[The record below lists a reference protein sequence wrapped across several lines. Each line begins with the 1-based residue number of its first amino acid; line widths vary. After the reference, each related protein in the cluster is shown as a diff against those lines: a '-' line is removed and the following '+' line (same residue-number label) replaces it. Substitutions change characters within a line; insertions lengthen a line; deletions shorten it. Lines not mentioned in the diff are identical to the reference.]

1 MLSGVKFRCYPG
13 SFLSTPLSQW
23 IGCQR
28 FVFNAKVAE
37 DKYFRTFRN
46 HSLSLT
52 GQHTP
57 TDQQYS
63 QFKDK
68 DLTPF
73 LYDVP
78 SQILRNGA
86 YRYIQG
92 HARFRQGLSGRP
104 TRKKK
109 QGRQTVMI
117 TKELFRFIPTGKI
130 TKSKEGDIIEHKLF
144 IGTEKS
150 PVGELKFKAHR
161 PYGIPNSITVSRHNG
176 EWHVSFNYVVV
187 NLSDNPEPMTEE
199 KLMEYFSGLTAEE
212 LDAMAVGGDRG
223 VINPLVTSD
232 GVNYDFTRTEKKRL
246 NKAKKQRKKLQRQF
260 AKQQKE
266 SNRRKVTNAKIGKT
280 YTKER
285 NIRQD
290 CAHKFSHAIV
300 ESEVQVF
307 VHEDLPVKNM
317 TKRAKPKKDENG
329 KYVKNGAAAKSGLNE
344 AILKSMWG
352 MVVKFIRYKG
362 LKKEKLTISI
372 PPHGTSQECSRCGH
386 THPDNRE
393 TQAEFICQIC
403 GFTANADYNAA
414 LVIKK
419 RGIKALLDGTIV
431 VKQKKTVRVRK
442 GSRTQI
448 GQGLP
453 ESKRASMDVS
463 SIMGGPVVHGQ
474 ESTVRR
480 TAGNPRSVL
489 VSANREAPT
498 STASSGWV
506 AGSSQMG

>member
-1 MLSGVKFRCYPG
+1 MQSGVKFRCYPG
-13 SFLSTPLSQW
+13 SILSTPLSQW

-28 FVFNAKVAE
+28 FVYNAKVGE

-46 HSLSLT
+46 HSLTLT
-52 GQHTP
+52 GVHTP

-86 YRYIQG
+86 YRYMQG

-104 TRKKK
+104 TRRKKH
-109 QGRQTVMI
+109 GRQTVMI

-130 TKSKEGDIIEHKLF
+130 TKSKSGDIPEHKLI

-150 PVGELKFKAHR
+150 TIGELKFKAHR
-161 PYGIPNSITVSRHNG
+161 PYGIPNSITVSRHNR
-176 EWHVSFNYVVV
+176 EWHVSFNYAVV
-187 NLSDNPEPMTEE
+187 NLSGNLEPMSEE
-199 KLMEYFSGLTAEE
+199 KLIEYFSGLTTKE
-212 LDAMAVGGDRG
+212 LEAIAAGGDRG
-223 VINPLVTSD
+223 VTIPMATSG
-232 GVNYDFTRTEKKRL
+232 GVNYDFAETEKKRL
-246 NKAKKQRKKLQRQF
+246 SKAKKQRKKLQKRL
-260 AKQQKE
+260 AKQHKE
-266 SNRRKVTNAKIGKT
+266 SNRRKVTKEKIGKS

-285 NIRQD
+285 NIRQY
-290 CAHKFSHAIV
+290 CAHKISHTIV
-300 ESEVQVF
+300 ESEAQIF

-317 TKRAKPKKDENG
+317 TKRVKPKKDANG

-344 AILKSMWG
+344 AILRSMWG
-352 MVVKFIRYKG
+352 MVVKCIRYKG
-362 LKKEKLTISI
+362 LKKEKLTIKI

-393 TQAEFICQIC
+393 TQAEFICRDC

-431 VKQKKTVRVRK
+431 VKQKKAVRVRK
-442 GSRTQI
+442 GSRPQI

-453 ESKRASMDVS
+453 ESKRASMEVG

-474 ESTVRR
+474 EATVRR
-480 TAGNPRSVL
+480 AASIPRSVL
-489 VSANREAPT
+489 ASANREAPT
-498 STASSGWV
+498 STVSCG
-506 AGSSQMG
+506 

>member
-1 MLSGVKFRCYPG
+1 
-13 SFLSTPLSQW
+13 LSTPLSQW

-37 DKYFRTFRN
+37 DRYFRTFRN

-52 GQHTP
+52 GLHTP

-86 YRYIQG
+86 YRYMQG
-92 HARFRQGLSGRP
+92 YSRFRQGLSGRP

-109 QGRQTVMI
+109 HGRQTVMI
-117 TKELFRFIPTGKI
+117 TKELFRFIPIGKI
-130 TKSKEGDIIEHKLF
+130 TKSKDGDIIEHKLF

-150 PVGELKFKAHR
+150 PIGELKFKAHR
-161 PYGIPNSITVSRHNG
+161 PYGIPNSITVSRHN
-176 EWHVSFNYVVV
+176 EQWHVSFNYAVV
-187 NLSDNPEPMTEE
+187 NLSDNLEPMTEE
-199 KLMEYFSGLTAEE
+199 KLIEYFSCLTAEE
-212 LDAMAVGGDRG
+212 LDAIAVGGDRG
-223 VINPLVTSD
+223 VTIPMATSD
-232 GVNYDFTRTEKKRL
+232 GVNYDFSETEKKRL
-246 NKAKKQRKKLQRQF
+246 IKAKKQRKKLQKRL

-266 SNRRKVTNAKIGKT
+266 SNRRKVTKGKIGKT

-290 CAHKFSHAIV
+290 CAHKISHAIV
-300 ESEVQVF
+300 ESEAKVF

-317 TKRAKPKKDENG
+317 TKRVKPKHDVSG
-329 KYVKNGAAAKSGLNE
+329 KYVKNGAAAKSGLNG
-344 AILKSMWG
+344 AILRSMWG
-352 MVVKFIRYKG
+352 MVIVFIRYKG
-362 LKKEKLTISI
+362 LKKEKLTIKI

-393 TQAEFICQIC
+393 TQAEFICQDC

-431 VKQKKTVRVRK
+431 LKQKKTVRVRK
-442 GSRTQI
+442 ESQPQI

-453 ESKRASMDVS
+453 ESRHVSMDVS
-463 SIMGGPVVHGQ
+463 RIMGGLVVHGQ
-474 ESTVRR
+474 EATVRR
-480 TAGNPRSVL
+480 AAGITRSTR
-489 VSANREAPT
+489 VSVNREAPT
-498 STASSGWV
+498 LTVSCG
-506 AGSSQMG
+506 

>member
-1 MLSGVKFRCYPG
+1 MQSGVKFRCYPG
-13 SFLSTPLSQW
+13 SILSTPLSQW

-28 FVFNAKVAE
+28 FVYNAKVGE
-37 DKYFRTFRN
+37 DKYFRTFGN
-46 HSLSLT
+46 HSLTLT
-52 GQHTP
+52 GVHIP

-86 YRYIQG
+86 YRYMQG
-92 HARFRQGLSGRP
+92 HARFRHGLSGRP
-104 TRKKK
+104 TRRKKH
-109 QGRQTVMI
+109 GRQTVMI
-117 TKELFRFIPTGKI
+117 TRELFRFIPTGKI
-130 TKSKEGDIIEHKLF
+130 TKSRDGDIIEHKLF

-150 PVGELKFKAHR
+150 PIGELKFKAHR
-161 PYGIPNSITVSRHNG
+161 PYGIPNSITVSRRNG
-176 EWHVSFNYVVV
+176 EWHVSFNYAVV
-187 NLSDNPEPMTEE
+187 NLSGNLEPMSEE
-199 KLMEYFSGLTAEE
+199 KLIEYFSGLTAEE
-212 LDAMAVGGDRG
+212 LEAIAVGGDRG
-223 VINPLVTSD
+223 VTIPMATSGGD
-232 GVNYDFTRTEKKRL
+232 NYDFTETQKKRL
-246 NKAKKQRKKLQRQF
+246 SKAKKQRKKLQKQM

-266 SNRRKVTNAKIGKT
+266 SNRRKVTKEKIGKS

-285 NIRQD
+285 NIQQD
-290 CAHKFSHAIV
+290 CAHKISHSIV
-300 ESEVQVF
+300 ESEPQVF
-307 VHEDLPVKNM
+307 VHEDLQVKNM
-317 TKRAKPKKDENG
+317 TKRAKPKQDENG
-329 KYVKNGAAAKSGLNE
+329 KYIKNGAAAKSGLND
-344 AILKSMWG
+344 AILRSMWG

-362 LKKEKLTISI
+362 LRKEKLTIKI
-372 PPHGTSQECSRCGH
+372 RPHGTSQECSRCGH

-393 TQAEFICQIC
+393 TQAEFICQDC

-419 RGIKALLDGTIV
+419 RGIKALLEGTIV

-442 GSRTQI
+442 GSRPQI

-453 ESKRASMDVS
+453 ESKRASMDVG

-474 ESTVRR
+474 ETTVRR
-480 TAGNPRSVL
+480 TVGIPRSAL

-498 STASSGWV
+498 LTASCG
-506 AGSSQMG
+506 

>member
-13 SFLSTPLSQW
+13 SILSTPLSQW

-28 FVFNAKVAE
+28 FVYNAKVAE

-46 HSLSLT
+46 HSLALT
-52 GQHTP
+52 GVHIP

-86 YRYIQG
+86 YRYMQG

-104 TRKKK
+104 TRRKKH
-109 QGRQTVMI
+109 GRQTVMI

-130 TKSKEGDIIEHKLF
+130 TKSKDGDIIEHKLF

-150 PVGELKFKAHR
+150 PIGELKFKAHR

-176 EWHVSFNYVVV
+176 EWHVSFNYAVA
-187 NLSDNPEPMTEE
+187 NLSGNLEPMSEE
-199 KLMEYFSGLTAEE
+199 KLIEYFSGLTAEE
-212 LDAMAVGGDRG
+212 LEAIAVGGDRG
-223 VINPLVTSD
+223 VTIPMATSG
-232 GVNYDFTRTEKKRL
+232 GVNYDFTETEKKRL
-246 NKAKKQRKKLQRQF
+246 SKAKKQRKKLQKRL
-260 AKQQKE
+260 AKQHKE
-266 SNRRKVTNAKIGKT
+266 SNRRKVTKEKIGKS

-290 CAHKFSHAIV
+290 CAHKISHAIV
-300 ESEVQVF
+300 ETEAQIF

-317 TKRAKPKKDENG
+317 TKRAKPRQDANG
-329 KYVKNGAAAKSGLNE
+329 KYIKNGAAAKSGLND
-344 AILKSMWG
+344 AILRSMWG

-362 LKKEKLTISI
+362 LKKEKLTIKI

-393 TQAEFICQIC
+393 TQAEFICRDC
-403 GFTANADYNAA
+403 GFTVNADYNAA

-419 RGIKALLDGTIV
+419 RGIKALLEGTIV

-442 GSRTQI
+442 GSGPQI

-453 ESKRASMDVS
+453 ESKRASMDVG

-474 ESTVRR
+474 ETTVRR
-480 TAGNPRSVL
+480 TAGIPRSVL
-489 VSANREAPT
+489 VSANRETPT
-498 STASSGWV
+498 STVSCG
-506 AGSSQMG
+506 

>member
-1 MLSGVKFRCYPG
+1 MQSGVKFRCYPG
-13 SFLSTPLSQW
+13 RILSTPLSQW

-28 FVFNAKVAE
+28 FVYNARVGE

-46 HSLSLT
+46 HCLALT

-92 HARFRQGLSGRP
+92 HARFRQGLAQRP
-104 TRKKK
+104 TRRKKH
-109 QGRQTVMI
+109 GRQTVMI

-130 TKSKEGDIIEHKLF
+130 TKSKDGDIIEHRLL
-144 IGTEKS
+144 IGTQKS
-150 PVGELKFKAHR
+150 PIGELKFKAHR

-176 EWHVSFNYVVV
+176 EWHVSFNCAVA
-187 NLSDNPEPMTEE
+187 NLSDNLEPMTED
-199 KLMEYFSGLTAEE
+199 KLIEYFSGLTAEE
-212 LDAMAVGGDRG
+212 LERLTKGGDRG
-223 VINPLVTSD
+223 VINPLVTSY
-232 GVNYDFTRTEKKRL
+232 GVNYDFTKTEKKRL
-246 NKAKKQRKKLQRQF
+246 IKAKKQRKKLQKQF

-266 SNRRKVTNAKIGKT
+266 SNRRKVTKTKIGKT

-300 ESEVQVF
+300 ESETKVF
-307 VHEDLPVKNM
+307 VHEDLSVKNM
-317 TKRAKPKKDENG
+317 TKRTKPKQDENG
-329 KYVKNGAAAKSGLNE
+329 KYIKNGAAAKSGLNE

-352 MVVKFIRYKG
+352 MVVVFIRYKG
-362 LKKEKLTISI
+362 LRKEKLTIKI
-372 PPHGTSQECSRCGH
+372 PPHGTSQECSRCGR

-393 TQAEFICQIC
+393 TQAEFICQNC

-431 VKQKKTVRVRK
+431 VKHKKSVSVRK
-442 GSRTQI
+442 GSRSQI
-448 GQGLP
+448 GQGLS
-453 ESKRASMDVS
+453 ESKRASMDLS
-463 SIMGGPVVHGQ
+463 SIMGGPAVHGQ
-474 ESTVRR
+474 EATVRR
-480 TAGNPRSVL
+480 AAGMPRSTL
-489 VSANREAPT
+489 VSANRETPT
-498 STASSGWV
+498 STISCG
-506 AGSSQMG
+506 

>member
-1 MLSGVKFRCYPG
+1 MLSGVKFWCCPG
-13 SFLSTPLSQW
+13 SILSTPLSQW

-28 FVFNAKVAE
+28 FVYNAKVDE

-46 HSLSLT
+46 HSLALT
-52 GQHTP
+52 GLHTP

-68 DLTPF
+68 ELTPF

-86 YRYIQG
+86 YRYMQG

-104 TRKKK
+104 TRRKKH
-109 QGRQTVMI
+109 GRQTVMI
-117 TKELFRFIPTGKI
+117 TKELFRFFPTGKV
-130 TKSKEGDIIEHKLF
+130 TKSKDGDIIEHKLI
-144 IGTEKS
+144 IGTERS
-150 PVGELKFKAHR
+150 PIGELKFKAHR

-176 EWHVSFNYVVV
+176 EWHVSFNYAVAT
-187 NLSDNPEPMTEE
+187 LSDNLEPMTEE
-199 KLMEYFSGLTAEE
+199 KLVEYFSGLTAEQ
-212 LDAMAVGGDRG
+212 LDAIAVGGDRG
-223 VINPLVTSD
+223 VVIPMATSD
-232 GVNYDFTRTEKKRL
+232 GGNYDFSETEKKRL
-246 NKAKKQRKKLQRQF
+246 IKAKKQRKRLQKKL

-266 SNRRKVTNAKIGKT
+266 SNQRKVTKDKIGKT

-290 CAHKFSHAIV
+290 CAHKISHTVV
-300 ESEVQVF
+300 ESESQVF

-317 TKRAKPKKDENG
+317 TKRAKPKQDENG
-329 KYVKNGAAAKSGLNE
+329 KYVKNGAAAKSGLND
-344 AILKSMWG
+344 AILRSMWG
-352 MVVKFIRYKG
+352 MVVVFIRYKG
-362 LKKEKLTISI
+362 LKKEKLTIKI
-372 PPHGTSQECSRCGH
+372 PPHGTSQECSKCGH

-393 TQAEFICQIC
+393 TQAEFICQDC

-431 VKQKKTVRVRK
+431 LKQKKTVRVRK
-442 GSRTQI
+442 ESQPQI

-453 ESKRASMDVS
+453 ESRHVSMDVS
-463 SIMGGPVVHGQ
+463 RIMGGLVVHGQ
-474 ESTVRR
+474 EATVRR
-480 TAGNPRSVL
+480 AAGITRSTR
-489 VSANREAPT
+489 VSVNREAPT
-498 STASSGWV
+498 LTVSCG
-506 AGSSQMG
+506 